1 MSSSRDLALKARA
14 WPFEEARKLLTRLQ
28 KAPKDHILLETGY
41 GPSGL
46 PHIGTFGEVAR
57 TTMVRHALAA
67 MSDVPTKLFC
77 FSDDMD
83 GLRKV
88 PTNVPNQEMLAA
100 HLEKP
105 LTQVPDP
112 FGKFESFGH
121 HNNAMLRSFL
131 DAFGFAYEFKSATE
145 CYRSGMFDQAL
156 LKVLAQYDAIMDVML
171 PTLGEERRKT
181 YSPFLPLCPRT
192 GRVLQAPIV
201 ARDVK
206 AGTVTYEEDGKR
218 VEVPVT
224 GGACKLQWKADW
236 AMRWVALGVDYEMAG
251 KDLIPSVQLSSKIA
265 RILGVTPPD
274 GFNYELFLDEKGEKI
289 SKSRGNGLSIEE
301 WLRYATPESLSLF
314 MFQKPKTAKRLY
326 FDVIPKTMDEYVSH
340 LKSYAGQDD
349 AAKLEN
355 PVWHI
360 HSGAPPA
367 EKVPVTF
374 GMLLNLVSASNAQDR
389 AVLWGF
395 IRNYA
400 PDATPEVYP
409 LLDRL
414 IGHAL
419 RYFEDF
425 VRPAKRY
432 RPPTEKERVALTD
445 LAEALEGA
453 AVGSDGE
460 TLQNIVYEIG
470 KTHGFEPLR
479 DWFKAIYEVI
489 FGESQGPRFGS
500 FVALYGIAE
509 SVGLINGAL
518 ARSEAKP

>member
-1 MSSSRDLALKARA
+1 
-14 WPFEEARKLLTRLQ
+14 
-28 KAPKDHILLETGY
+28 
-41 GPSGL
+41 
-46 PHIGTFGEVAR
+46 
-57 TTMVRHALAA
+57 
-67 MSDVPTKLFC
+67 
-77 FSDDMD
+77 
-83 GLRKV
+83 
-88 PTNVPNQEMLAA
+88 
-100 HLEKP
+100 
-105 LTQVPDP
+105 
-112 FGKFESFGH
+112 
-121 HNNAMLRSFL
+121 
-131 DAFGFAYEFKSATE
+131 
-145 CYRSGMFDQAL
+145 
-156 LKVLAQYDAIMDVML
+156 
-171 PTLGEERRKT
+171 
-181 YSPFLPLCPRT
+181 
-192 GRVLQAPIV
+192 
-201 ARDVK
+201 
-206 AGTVTYEEDGKR
+206 
-218 VEVPVT
+218 
-224 GGACKLQWKADW
+224 
-236 AMRWVALGVDYEMAG
+236 
-251 KDLIPSVQLSSKIA
+251 VQLSSKIA

-340 LKSYAGQDD
+340 LESYAGQDD